1 MFFSATVNTESASE
15 SGESVEESEDD
26 DDDIVLNYNSP
37 LLATLT
43 DLLVVNRSKLLVS
56 VSTIFI
62 TDSFAYI
69 LQMHCASHA
78 IQLPIKKLL
87 LPSRSVQLSL
97 NSTIIHHQLK
107 TVFALVKMF
116 NKGYARQ
123 LLKNEQTEGKQLCLK
138 LYCETRWCYVYLVFE
153 RFLQLRTAITC
164 AAAKLNYDISGVN
177 WTILSEMIIIL
188 KPIYDATMRS
198 QADDL
203 TLAHVYLDIQSIIN
217 QARVFFC

>member
-1 MFFSATVNTESASE
+1 MNSE
-15 SGESVEESEDD
+15 SESENEKSDDESEDD
-26 DDDIVLNYNSP
+26 DVDIVLKYDSP

-43 DLLVVNRSKLLVS
+43 ELLVVNRCKLLVS
-56 VSTIFI
+56 ISTIFI

-97 NSTIIHHQLK
+97 NSTIIQHQLK

-123 LLKNEQTEGKQLCLK
+123 LLKNEQTKGKQLCLK
-138 LYCETRWCYVYLVFE
+138 LYCETRWCYVYLIFE
-153 RFLQLRTAITC
+153 RFLHLRTAITC
-164 AAAKLNYDISGVN
+164 ASAKLNYDISCVN
-177 WTILSEMIIIL
+177 WTILSEMIIVL

-203 TLAHVYLDIQSIIN
+203 TLAHVYLDIQGIIN